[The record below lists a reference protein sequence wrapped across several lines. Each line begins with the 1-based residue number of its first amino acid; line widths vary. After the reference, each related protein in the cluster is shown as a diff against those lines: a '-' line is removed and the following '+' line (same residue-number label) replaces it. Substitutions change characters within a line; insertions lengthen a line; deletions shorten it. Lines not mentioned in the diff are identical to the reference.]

1 MRRRQCRDK
10 VPCPDCWDSTQH
22 MDGVCEDGEICY
34 TCGGRAWITKTL
46 AEEIAEEPNGTD

>member
-1 MRRRQCRDK
+1 
-10 VPCPDCWDSTQH
+10 

-46 AEEIAEEPNGTD
+46 AEEIAKEEEEQ